1 MSEPAAELAALREKL
16 AQFAKGAISHADFV
30 AAWRNQASCLSA
42 LPPRFGEV
50 LETMLMQVESS
61 ALTSTESCSF
71 SADDF
76 VTAFSQW
83 LERAEVRLDR
93 VSTD

>member
-1 MSEPAAELAALREKL
+1 MSEPDADLVALREKL
-16 AQFAKGAISHADFV
+16 GQFADGRVNHADFV
-30 AAWRNQASCLSA
+30 AHWRNQPALLSA

-61 ALTSTESCSF
+61 ALTQAESCSF
-71 SADDF
+71 SSDDF

-83 LERAEVRLDR
+83 LERAEVRLER